1 MDASWAEELAER
13 LLAEALPN
21 RWAHSRG
28 VGRKAHKLRTLA
40 GEHADVLEA
49 AAFLHDIGYAPT
61 VRDTGFHPL
70 DGARYL
76 RDHTDAPALLCTLVA
91 NHTCALIEAAERGL
105 DDALAREFPIGEE
118 PEGTLVAAITHC
130 DLSVG
135 PTGLAMTAEARVEEI
150 LSRYRPGD
158 PVHRAIERARP
169 TLLEQY
175 DRIVTLREVLDPL
188 PGRGGR
194 RPEGAPTAGAF
205 LR

>member
-28 VGRKAHKLRTLA
+28 VGRKAHELRTLA

-49 AAFLHDIGYAPT
+49 AAYLHDIGYAPT

-76 RDHTDAPALLCTLVA
+76 RDHTDAPALLCMLVA
-91 NHTCALIEAAERGL
+91 NHTGALVEAEGRGL
-105 DDALAREFPIGEE
+105 DDVLRAEFPIGDE
-118 PEGTLVAAITHC
+118 PEPELIAAITHC

-135 PTGLAMTAEARVEEI
+135 PTGSATSADARIAEI
-150 LSRYRPGD
+150 LSRYAPGD
-158 PVHRAIERARP
+158 VVHESIRRARAQ
-169 TLLEQY
+169 LLAE
-175 DRIVTLREVLDPL
+175 DDAVRRRLR
-188 PGRGGR
+188 
-194 RPEGAPTAGAF
+194 TQ